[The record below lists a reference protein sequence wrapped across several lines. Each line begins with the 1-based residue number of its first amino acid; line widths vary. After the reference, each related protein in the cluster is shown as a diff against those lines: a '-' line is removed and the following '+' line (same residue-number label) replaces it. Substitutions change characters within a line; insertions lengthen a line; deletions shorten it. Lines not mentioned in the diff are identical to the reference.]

1 MFNNNYEHP
10 PYFQV
15 KSELYPSRDQQL
27 LFIRAYIKKFKVL
40 NEKKRNLHEDETEL
54 NSDEDKSQSNSIIY
68 DEEHLLVEANY
79 FALAS
84 HLFWA
89 MWAVCQAS
97 SSKIQ
102 FGYLV
107 CSFLFFNN
115 CFLKPF
121 FNLFLYF

>member
-15 KSELYPSRDQQL
+15 KPELYPNRDQQL
-27 LFIRAYIKKFKVL
+27 LFIRAYLKKFKEL
-40 NEKKRNLHEDETEL
+40 NEKKRIEL
-54 NSDEDKSQSNSIIY
+54 NCDEEKSQQDSITY

-107 CSFLFFNN
+107 SRLLCFVFF
-115 CFLKPF
+115 CLVI
-121 FNLFLYF
+121 